1 MIYNFL
7 KDNVPVM
14 VCPSLIHSIRK
25 TRLSKMGTFAFLLVG
40 LFLFPS
46 KPSLGEET
54 ITPTA
59 LSLNQALALA
69 VKSHPMI
76 SSKRMEYQA
85 AIGDLNAARWSAFPN
100 ASFSFRGFRR
110 DENENRLDQEKLT
123 VSQPLWTGG
132 RLSGNIKV
140 AKAGRDVAKWGV
152 VESEQVLIEET
163 IRAFIELNRANS
175 KVKISAENVKEHER
189 LFDIIKR
196 RVDASTSPEVD
207 LRLAAARLAFS
218 RSQLLQNS
226 NAVAV
231 SKTKLEQFIG
241 QPVFQIIAPSKTEK
255 WPVSLQDSEKAALAF
270 SPLIRKMRSEISG
283 LEGLEKVAKSLLY
296 PQVTLGY
303 ERRFG
308 EFSSNEEEEQVFLGM
323 DFQPGAGLSARSS
336 ISVSKAR
343 KGALQDSLLALER
356 DIRQKVQITWRD
368 FSSAEMQLSPTKL
381 LVESTSSIVASYL
394 RQYVV
399 GRKSW
404 LDVLNAQRE
413 LVMAR
418 QSLVDHEAT
427 LIMSSYMMQILVGE
441 INTKTVSVRN
451 D

>member
-1 MIYNFL
+1 MEDNNPIMNGPNLPQFIWKLRLPEVSTLPFL
-7 KDNVPVM
+7 V
-14 VCPSLIHSIRK
+14 
-25 TRLSKMGTFAFLLVG
+25 FG
-40 LFLFPS
+40 LFLFS
-46 KPSLGEET
+46 LKPSLGEEMKS
-54 ITPTA
+54 PTA
-59 LSLNQALALA
+59 LSLNQALAAA

-110 DENENRLDQEKLT
+110 DENENTFDQEKLT

-152 VESEQVLIEET
+152 VESEQALIEET

-189 LFDIIKR
+189 LFNIIKR

-218 RSQLLQNS
+218 KSQLLQNS

-231 SKTKLEQFIG
+231 SKTKLEQLVG
-241 QPVFQIIAPSKTEK
+241 LPVFQIISPSKTEK
-255 WPVSLQDSEKAALAF
+255 WPVSLQHAEKAALAF

-283 LEGLEKVAKSLLY
+283 LQGLEKVAKSALY

-308 EFSSNEEEEQVFLGM
+308 EFSSNDEEEQVFLGM

-343 KGALQDSLLALER
+343 RGAMQDSLLALER
-356 DIRQKVQITWRD
+356 EIRQKVQITWRE
-368 FSSAEMQLSPTKL
+368 FSSSEMQLSPTKL
-381 LVESTSSIVASYL
+381 LVESTSGIVASYL

-413 LVMAR
+413 LVLAR
-418 QSLVDHEAT
+418 QSLVDHEAS

-451 D
+451 E